1 MARIPKHTAADL
13 TPAQRT
19 AAIKIANNSGFSKAE
34 RGYAKL
40 EAEEQA
46 PKPLALKL
54 TGDDPAVKA
63 RQRIEQTIALVAA
76 QALLDAG
83 YLLGVNNGEEI
94 TIHHSRD
101 IAKIQAALF
110 TTDEDYL
117 YVYVKG
123 TNPKDTRPD
132 YWVRF
137 VYGNDGWDVISDYS
151 VHLESAFELVQKLID
166 YASDNGVVPDLYLRD
181 GKVTV

>member
-1 MARIPKHTAADL
+1 MPLIPKHSAADL

-19 AAIKIANNSGFSKAE
+19 EAIKLSNNSGFGKAE

-40 EAEEQA
+40 DAQ
-46 PKPLALKL
+46 PTKRILKL
-54 TGDDPAVKA
+54 TGSTGAVKA
-63 RQRIEQTIALVAA
+63 RQRIEQTIALTAA

-83 YLLGVNNGEEI
+83 YSLGVNDGEDI
-94 TIHHSRD
+94 TIHHSRNLD
-101 IAKIQAALF
+101 KIQAALF
-110 TTDEDYL
+110 TTDDDYL

-137 VYGNDGWDVISDYS
+137 VYGNDGWDVISDYT
-151 VHLESAFELVQKLID
+151 VHLESVIGEGTVVGKLID
-166 YASDNGVVPDLYLRD
+166 YAEENGVVPDLYNK
-181 GKVTV
+181 G